1 MKKIWAPRPIREMFL
16 FPEKKLTTILG
27 TVQEMKIRSMRELA
41 KQGIHG
47 GMKVGICPDGKDQAG
62 ISYDSNDVD
71 EEDNRDKEISM
82 SPSWEKAQE
91 NEICAQCLV
100 SCLHVVSLP
109 ASPERKR
116 RLLNTCVNEKGIKP
130 ET

>member
-1 MKKIWAPRPIREMFL
+1 M
-16 FPEKKLTTILG
+16 
-27 TVQEMKIRSMRELA
+27 A
-41 KQGIHG
+41 KQKIHA
-47 GMKVGICPDGKDQAG
+47 GMKVGICPDEKNQAD

-82 SPSWEKAQE
+82 SHSWEKAQE

-100 SCLHVVSLP
+100 SCLRVVSLP
-109 ASPERKR
+109 ASPKRKW

>member
-1 MKKIWAPRPIREMFL
+1 M
-16 FPEKKLTTILG
+16 
-27 TVQEMKIRSMRELA
+27 A
-41 KQGIHG
+41 KQEIHG

-62 ISYDSNDVD
+62 IANDVD
-71 EEDNRDKEISM
+71 EEDEISM